1 MNITVYCGS
10 NPGDNPRFTEA
21 AHALGTWIAQ
31 NGHTLVY
38 GGSSV
43 GLMGVVSR
51 AALDAGAEVYPAQRS
66 KEARPSSAW
75 SPRSSSRPAWPSTTS
90 PSLSCARL

>member
-31 NGHTLVY
+31 N
-38 GGSSV
+38 
-43 GLMGVVSR
+43 
-51 AALDAGAEVYPAQRS
+51 
-66 KEARPSSAW
+66 
-75 SPRSSSRPAWPSTTS
+75 
-90 PSLSCARL
+90 